1 MTKQHAGHLTL
12 VMALFAVIAGCGGAH
27 VHKGE
32 KFELDS
38 QFRKQFDASTD
49 VSCESAK
56 RALLSQG
63 YTLDDNFPDSIK
75 AHKEFQPED
84 ETMTVLEFSV
94 VCMPNVRGTMLYANA
109 VESIYQ
115 LKKTSESVGVGVSS
129 VGSIKLPWGKQVD
142 SLVKTSGAT
151 IDHKK
156 FYKRFFNLVEELIK
170 ETKRSG
176 YR

>member
-1 MTKQHAGHLTL
+1 MTKQKVGYLTL
-12 VMALFAVIAGCGGAH
+12 IMTLFAVIAGCSGAH
-27 VHKGE
+27 VHKHE
-32 KFELDS
+32 KFRMDS
-38 QFRKQFDASTD
+38 QFRKQFDASTE
-49 VSCESAK
+49 VSCEGAR

-63 YTLDDNFPDSIK
+63 YVLDDSLPDSIK
-75 AHKEFQPED
+75 AHKEFQRKD

-94 VCMPNVRGTMLYANA
+94 MCMSNAGGTMLYANA
-109 VESIYQ
+109 VESIYE
-115 LKKTSESVGVGVSS
+115 LKKTSDSVGVGVSS

-151 IDHKK
+151 IDNKK
-156 FYKRFFNLVEELIK
+156 FYKRFFTLVEDLIE